1 VALYLAPIWT
11 ARYLPTTDGPSHVF
25 NAWALDQ
32 LAGRSSGGAAGPG
45 GDAAGASSLLARY
58 LEINP
63 QPVPNY
69 LTHVALAALMRALA
83 PAAAEKVLVSGCVL
97 LMAGALWYLA
107 GAVERERAWL
117 ALLGLP
123 FVWTT
128 LLQLGFYNFCLGMA
142 LFLLALGLWWRHR
155 LRPGLGFAVALDA
168 LLVLC
173 YFAHIL
179 PAVLALVGI
188 GVLWAASLRRERWRG
203 HLAHLVILAPAMVLP
218 AWFTLIRQG
227 SPGYPSYAS
236 WQSLWVDLAHLRP
249 LWAFVEEGGWTGMIL
264 AATFGGWIAFTLV
277 RERVGRRREAPG
289 GGEAGRGERGAGGA
303 SAAGGPW
310 SRRALRWLREED
322 GFAVLALLAAG
333 LYFASPEG
341 AAGGS
346 MLKPRLLLVPFLAVL
361 PWLSARLGRW
371 GRAAAVLALAAL
383 AARPALYALPCYR
396 AGGRDVE
403 SFVRGLDAVPAGSV
417 VVPLIFDHHTTSC
430 LWTGTVDHATGYAAV
445 ARGFLDYDNYEAS
458 TDYFPLRYRAWVRAH
473 GDLAIESDPLHLD
486 VRRLQSRVD
495 YVYCWRMPLDS
506 QVAGRLERRCRLVA
520 AGDGWRLYSTEE
532 RERAAAGDPSEGP
545 PSRRLGQGPP
555 IAAPSGVD
563 RVGLR

>member
-1 VALYLAPIWT
+1 VALYLVPIWA

-25 NAWALDQ
+25 NAWALGQ
-32 LAGRSSGGAAGPG
+32 LAGWSSGGAAGPG
-45 GDAAGASSLLARY
+45 QAAGAAPLLARY

-69 LTHVALAALMRALA
+69 LTHVALAALMLGLA
-83 PAAAEKVLVSGCVL
+83 PAAAEKVLVSGYVL

-128 LLQLGFYNFCLGMA
+128 LLQLGFYNFCFGMA

-155 LRPGLGFAVALDA
+155 LRPSLRFAAALDA

-179 PAVLALVGI
+179 PAVLALGGI

-203 HLAHLVILAPAMVLP
+203 HLAHLAILAPAAALP

-249 LWAFVEEGGWTGMIL
+249 LWAFVDERGLTGAIL
-264 AATFGGWIAFTLV
+264 AVVFAGWILFTLL
-277 RERVGRRREAPG
+277 REGRPWRRP
-289 GGEAGRGERGAGGA
+289 R
-303 SAAGGPW
+303 
-310 SRRALRWLREED
+310 LREED
-322 GFAVLALLAAG
+322 GFLALALLGAG

-346 MLKPRLLLVPFLAVL
+346 MLKPRLLLVPFLVVL
-361 PWLSARLGRW
+361 PWLAARLGRW

-417 VVPLIFDHHTTSC
+417 VVPLVFDHHTTSC
-430 LWTGTVDHATGYAAV
+430 LWTGTVDHAAGYAAV
-445 ARGFLDYDNYEAS
+445 ARGLLDYDNYEAS
-458 TDYFPLRYRAWVRAH
+458 TDYFPLRYRPWVSAH
-473 GDLAIESDPLHLD
+473 GALTIESDPLHLE
-486 VRRLQSRVD
+486 VRRLQSRAD
-495 YVYCWRMPLDS
+495 YVYCWRMPPES
-506 QVAGRLERRCRLVA
+506 PIAGRLERRCQLVA
-520 AGDGWRLYSTEE
+520 AGESWRLYATEP
-532 RERAAAGDPSEGP
+532 PSGGP
-545 PSRRLGQGPP
+545 PPRRLEQGPP
-555 IAAPSGVD
+555 LAAPSGVQ
-563 RVGLR
+563 GSELR